1 MKHTDKIPCPASPY
15 SIRHEVGVMTG
26 FIALFIIA
34 SVAYGIASKS
44 ESWIIDYSFS
54 EIFAFCTLPH
64 RGRLLIP
71 GAKKR
76 ERERGL
82 GGEGG
87 QTIVCL
93 GIRGYTYENAVLE
106 GFEAGGLADGLDA
119 LHTITNNLSSP
130 VSLYPH
136 LHLILLQT
144 LSHCTQKLTSLDS
157 RKRTQPSTRT
167 RPTN

>member
-1 MKHTDKIPCPASPY
+1 MAGTPTSITCPAGTITVRPEGSLVKHTDKIPCPASPY

-71 GAKKR
+71 GAKER
-76 ERERGL
+76 RRRGGSGEREGRPLYAWGL
-82 GGEGG
+82 GDIHMRMLYWKGSRGG
-87 QTIVCL
+87 
-93 GIRGYTYENAVLE
+93 
-106 GFEAGGLADGLDA
+106 GGWLMA
-119 LHTITNNLSSP
+119 
-130 VSLYPH
+130 
-136 LHLILLQT
+136 
-144 LSHCTQKLTSLDS
+144 
-157 RKRTQPSTRT
+157 
-167 RPTN
+167 